1 MRKLLISAMLAC
13 AVSAMLTDAHARKY
27 QEIEAAH
34 ELVAADIRIPRN
46 GKGVVRVETCADCT
60 KLRFNITESTR
71 AFVNERQITIKQFR
85 NLAMAN
91 KAPAYLFYKPGS
103 FEITRLVL
111 DIPGFE

>member
-1 MRKLLISAMLAC
+1 
-13 AVSAMLTDAHARKY
+13 
-27 QEIEAAH
+27 
-34 ELVAADIRIPRN
+34 
-46 GKGVVRVETCADCT
+46 
-60 KLRFNITESTR
+60 ESTR

-103 FEITRLVL
+103 FDITRLVL